1 MLPDIISILYR
12 NCKYCLSMNKLKKD
26 QQSHFLWLM
35 RVIISFLKISA
46 LLLVCVCM
54 LSCVGLCVTPW
65 TVAHQVL
72 LSTGFPRQ
80 GYWNGLPFPPP
91 GDLPDSGIEL
101 ASPSASVFT
110 GRYFTIEP
118 PGEPIPLMYPLE
130 STGRTVF
137 WNAKCWC
144 LKGSGNLPL
153 SYQVVDRPG
162 VLKSGDL
169 SVSSLIIALRNT
181 QKTS

>member
-1 MLPDIISILYR
+1 MHAQSLSPVQLSAIPWIAAR
-12 NCKYCLSMNKLKKD
+12 QVPLSM
-26 QQSHFLWLM
+26 
-35 RVIISFLKISA
+35 
-46 LLLVCVCM
+46 
-54 LSCVGLCVTPW
+54 
-65 TVAHQVL
+65 
-72 LSTGFPRQ
+72 GFFRQ

-137 WNAKCWC
+137 WNAKC
-144 LKGSGNLPL
+144 
-153 SYQVVDRPG
+153 
-162 VLKSGDL
+162 
-169 SVSSLIIALRNT
+169 
-181 QKTS
+181 

>member
-35 RVIISFLKISA
+35 RVIISFFKISA

-91 GDLPDSGIEL
+91 WDLPDPGIEPGFPTL
-101 ASPSASVFT
+101 QADSLPS
-110 GRYFTIEP
+110 EP
-118 PGEPIPLMYPLE
+118 PRKPQL
-130 STGRTVF
+130 VH
-137 WNAKCWC
+137 KQ
-144 LKGSGNLPL
+144 
-153 SYQVVDRPG
+153 YQ
-162 VLKSGDL
+162 
-169 SVSSLIIALRNT
+169 IIEYHRSPVRCIICARE
-181 QKTS
+181 